1 MSAVMGTE
9 ERIPVAPPAGGDL
22 LDSSAAGAAAIRGG
36 TLRVAGYAAGVAL
49 SVGSAAV
56 LFRHL
61 GVVDSGRYVLV
72 LSLVTLAAGLT
83 DAGLTWLGVREVALR
98 RGDERRAL
106 LSNLLGLRL
115 VFSLLGVLVAC
126 GYSVAAGYPRSL
138 VLGTAIAGAATTAMN
153 LQSTLSTVLMA
164 ELRLGWV
171 TALELLRQV
180 VFVVGVIA
188 LVQLGATLVPF
199 FALAAGAA
207 AGALL
212 ATAILVRRG
221 IPFRPAF
228 DRAQWRGLL
237 AETLPYALAAA
248 VGAVYFRLAILIVN
262 LVASDT
268 QTGYFGVSFRI
279 IEVLVLVPQLVV
291 GAGFPIFARAARDDA
306 ARLRYGLQKMLDA
319 CLILGTITV
328 VALGVGAPV
337 AIDVVAGPKFDAAAA
352 VLRLHAVALLGS
364 FLSAVFGYALLS
376 LRRRRAVVGVN
387 AAALATIAV
396 LGPVLA
402 STSGARGAAGAT
414 IAAEAV
420 LAVSGWALLARGPE
434 GIRLGLPGLPRV
446 SLAAGLAVLPALVLP
461 AAPATAAA
469 LVVLL
474 AALVALRAVPEEV
487 MVEVRRVLRLDA
499 A

>member
-1 MSAVMGTE
+1 MSSVMGTE
-9 ERIPVAPPAGGDL
+9 DRAPAPLLPDADL
-22 LDSSAAGAAAIRGG
+22 LDSAAAGGAAIRGG
-36 TLRVAGYAAGVAL
+36 ALRLAGYGAGVAL

-72 LSLVTLAAGLT
+72 LSLVMLSAGLT

-126 GYSVAAGYPRSL
+126 AYAVVAGYPDSL
-138 VLGTAIAGAATTAMN
+138 VLGTAIAGASVIATS

-180 VFVVGVIA
+180 VFVVGIVV

-199 FALAAGAA
+199 FVLAFGAGVVALVVTAVLVGR
-207 AGALL
+207 
-212 ATAILVRRG
+212 AT
-221 IPFRPAF
+221 PFLPAF
-228 DRAQWRGLL
+228 DRAQWRALL

-306 ARLRYGLQKMLDA
+306 ERLQYGLQKMLDA

-328 VALGVGAPV
+328 VVLGVGAPV
-337 AIDVVAGPKFDAAAA
+337 AIDVVAGPKFGAAAA
-352 VLRLHAVALLGS
+352 VLRLHAIALLGS
-364 FLSAVFGYALLS
+364 FMSAVFGYALLS
-376 LRRRRAVVGVN
+376 LRRRRAVLVVN
-387 AAALATIAV
+387 AAALVTMAV
-396 LGPVLA
+396 LGPALA
-402 STSGARGAAGAT
+402 ATSGARGAAGAT
-414 IAAEAV
+414 VAAEAV
-420 LAVSGWALLARGPE
+420 LAVCGWALLTRGPD

-446 SLAAGLAVLPALVLP
+446 ALAAALAVLPALFLP
-461 AAPATAAA
+461 AAPATLAAVVVLLVA
-469 LVVLL
+469 LVVL
-474 AALVALRAVPEEV
+474 RAIPEEV
-487 MVEVRRVLRLDA
+487 VVEVRRVLRLDPA
-499 A
+499 